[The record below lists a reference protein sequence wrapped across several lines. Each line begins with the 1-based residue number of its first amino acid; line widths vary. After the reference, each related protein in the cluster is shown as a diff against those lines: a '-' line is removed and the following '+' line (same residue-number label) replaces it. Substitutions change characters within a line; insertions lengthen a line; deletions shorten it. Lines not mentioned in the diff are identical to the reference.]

1 MVRSATPRRAA
12 ILLVFAVVAIAGP
25 ATSQTGSQAGPE
37 AAVPVGT
44 APVGTA
50 PVVAVPV
57 VAAPILAVVDVTGR
71 DDGRALA
78 RAVQAAIARQGTRRP
93 VAEPVAVVLTG
104 PRSNEDTAA
113 VADAGRALALARDA
127 VAHFDR
133 VTAVRQ
139 VTAGVA
145 SLVTA
150 APTGETIGLLS
161 ELLFAEGIAHA
172 TDGDVTAA
180 TTAFAAV
187 RRLDPARQI
196 DPRTYLPDVVR
207 AFTAAGRPLATAP
220 LSVRVTGPG
229 AAEIWV
235 DGVPAGPAPQVI
247 PVAVGTHL
255 VSATGPDITTTGAR
269 VTVGAG
275 APTTVELAVEAAPV
289 PVLAARWRRR
299 LAAADDDAS
308 RSAALAGLATAVGAS
323 EVVMVVER
331 GAGLGLRVWH
341 RGARAPGPVHATDGE
356 IPPGVLPGS
365 VPPPSV
371 VTTEGPGERRG
382 ERDDDDDRRWWQR
395 RWVQASALGGA
406 LVIAAGVITAV
417 VLADDGSVMIR
428 NMPEVD

>member
-12 ILLVFAVVAIAGP
+12 ILLVFALVAIAGP
-25 ATSQTGSQAGPE
+25 ATSQTGSQARPE
-37 AAVPVGT
+37 TAVPAAVV
-44 APVGTA
+44 AV

-57 VAAPILAVVDVTGR
+57 VAVVDVTGR

-78 RAVQAAIARQGTRRP
+78 RAVQAAIARQVTRRP
-93 VAEPVAVVLTG
+93 VAEPVAAVLTG
-104 PRSNEDTAA
+104 PRSDEDTAA
-113 VADAGRALALARDA
+113 VATASRALTLARDA

-139 VTAGVA
+139 ITAGVA

-150 APTGETIGLLS
+150 APTSETIGLLS

-196 DPRTYLPDVVR
+196 DPRTYLPDVVW

-220 LSVRVTGPG
+220 LSVRVTGG
-229 AAEIWV
+229 SAAEIWV
-235 DGVPAGPAPQVI
+235 DGVLAGPAPQVI

-269 VTVGAG
+269 VTVSAG
-275 APTTVELAVEAAPV
+275 APATIELAVAAAPV
-289 PVLAARWRRR
+289 PVVAARWRRR
-299 LAAADDDAS
+299 LAAAGDDAS
-308 RSAALAGLATAVGAS
+308 RSAALAGLATAVGAG

-341 RGARAPGPVHATDGE
+341 RGATAPGPVHATDGD

-371 VTTEGPGERRG
+371 VTTGGPGESRG
-382 ERDDDDDRRWWQR
+382 DRDDDDHRWWQR
-395 RWVQASALGGA
+395 RWVQASALGGV
-406 LVIAAGVITAV
+406 LVITAGVITAV

-428 NMPEVD
+428 NLPEVD